1 MKNKHIII
9 TLLITIGALYYTFKN
24 ITLGELLNAFYLVH
38 YPSLILAVIVIILS
52 YLLRAIRW
60 KYLVSPL
67 KDGIKTSNLFSP
79 LMIGFMGN
87 LLPARAG
94 EFIRAY
100 LLGKKENLSFSVSFA
115 TVFVERLFDLIF
127 LMLIMTWL
135 LVFKADIFLS
145 AGNFKDVAVVSIL
158 RKFGLMTFIL
168 SIGIVLF
175 SYLLLHFREK
185 MLNIIRFIVKPFPER
200 FSYRLI
206 EFINSFAQGL
216 GILNDIKSLFLISIL
231 SAIIWVFMIGSYYPF
246 YLAFG
251 FNELPYISI
260 LVLTVVVGVLISLF
274 PTPGFLGSYQAACVI
289 GLHEIYKVPEVAAVN
304 FGIITWFIQMGTVFV
319 LGLFFI
325 FRENISFK
333 ELTKGA
339 MSNE

>member
-1 MKNKHIII
+1 MKKKHIII
-9 TLLITIGALYYTFKN
+9 TVLITLGALYYTFKN
-24 ITLGELLNAFYLVH
+24 ITFTELLKALSTVNYL
-38 YPSLILAVIVIILS
+38 SLLPAILIIVLT
-52 YLLRAIRW
+52 YFFRAIRW
-60 KYLVSPL
+60 KYLVAPL
-67 KDGIKTSNLFSP
+67 KNGVKTSSLFSP

-115 TVFVERLFDLIF
+115 TVFVERLFDILC
-127 LMLIMTWL
+127 LMFIMTWL
-135 LVFKADIFLS
+135 LVFRADIFLS

-158 RKFGLMTFIL
+158 RKFGFATLAL
-168 SIGIVLF
+168 SIGIVIF

-185 MLNIIRFIVKPFPER
+185 MLNIVRIIIRPLPDRISLKI
-200 FSYRLI
+200 I

-231 SAIIWVFMIGSYYPF
+231 SVIIWVFMIGSYYPF

-260 LVLTVVVGVLISLF
+260 LVLAVVIGVLISLF

-289 GLHEIYKVPEVAAVN
+289 GLHEIYKVSEVAAVN
-304 FGIITWFIQMGTVFV
+304 FGIITWFIQMGTVFT

-325 FRENISFK
+325 FKEGLSFR
-333 ELTKGA
+333 ELTKIQK
-339 MSNE
+339 

>member
-9 TLLITIGALYYTFKN
+9 TLLITTGALYYTFKN
-24 ITLGELLNAFYLVH
+24 ITTGELLNAFYLVH

-100 LLGKKENLSFSVSFA
+100 LLSKKENISFSSSFA
-115 TVFVERLFDLIF
+115 TVFVERLFDLLV
-127 LMLIMTWL
+127 LMLIMAWL
-135 LVFKADIFLS
+135 LIFKSDIFLL
-145 AGNFKDVAVVSIL
+145 AGSFKDRTIISILNKFGWMTFAISVSI
-158 RKFGLMTFIL
+158 I
-168 SIGIVLF
+168 LF
-175 SYLLLHFREK
+175 SYLLLYFNDSF
-185 MLNIIRFIVKPFPER
+185 LNAIRFIIRYLPDR
-200 FSYRLI
+200 FSYSII
-206 EFINSFAQGL
+206 EFINSFTQGL
-216 GILNDIKSLFLISIL
+216 GILKDIKSLFLISIL
-231 SAIIWVFMIGSYYPF
+231 SAVLWVFMAFTYYTF

-251 FNELPYISI
+251 FNGLSYLSI
-260 LVLTVVVGVLISLF
+260 LVLMVIIGVLISIF

-289 GLHEIYKVPEVAAVN
+289 SLHEIYKVSEVTAVN
-304 FGIITWFIQMGTVFV
+304 FGVITWFVQMGVVFII
-319 LGLFFI
+319 GLFFI
-325 FRENISFK
+325 FKENISFK
-333 ELTKGA
+333 EILKFK
-339 MSNE
+339 NKI